1 MKNDSLTLEL
11 VRIPGG
17 VFLMGSPKDE
27 QWRYEDE
34 GPQHKVQVPEFYMGK
49 HPVTQAQW
57 KAVAAL
63 PQVERKLEADPSY
76 FKGDDCP
83 VERVSWYEAVEFCTR
98 LSAHTGREYRL
109 PTEAEWEYACRAG
122 TTTQY
127 HFGDTLTSE
136 LANYDANQTT
146 EVGSCPPNAFG
157 LYDMHGNVWEWCQDH
172 WHKNYKGA
180 PTDGSAWDDQGESA
194 SRVLRGGSWFFNPGD
209 CRSASRSSDLPG
221 FRYIYIG
228 FRVSCR
234 RCRQRGVVAL
244 KDDLSNPQ

>member
-17 VFLMGSPKDE
+17 VFAMGSPKDKPE
-27 QWRYEDE
+27 CYEDE
-34 GPQHKVQVPEFYMGK
+34 SPQHEVTVKSFFMSKY
-49 HPVTQAQW
+49 PVTQAEW
-57 KAVAAL
+57 RAVAAL

-83 VERVSWYEAVEFCTR
+83 VERVSWYEAMEFCAR

-136 LANYDANQTT
+136 LASYDTNQTT

-180 PTDGSAWDDQGESA
+180 PTDGSAWDDQGEND
-194 SRVLRGGSWFFNPGD
+194 SRVLRGGSWVNNPRV
-209 CRSASRSSDLPG
+209 CRSASRLDDLPG
-221 FRYIYIG
+221 QPHHQCRF
-228 FRVSCR
+228 SSCCR
-234 RCRQRGVVAL
+234 RCRQRDVIAL
-244 KDDLSNPQ
+244 